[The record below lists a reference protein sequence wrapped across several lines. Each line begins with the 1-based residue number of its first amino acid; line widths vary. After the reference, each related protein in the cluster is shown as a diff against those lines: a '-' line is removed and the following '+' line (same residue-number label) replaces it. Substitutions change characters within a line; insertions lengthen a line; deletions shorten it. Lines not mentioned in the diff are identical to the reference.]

1 MHVLVGAHALVAV
14 VVLSITQVLT
24 VAHALLII
32 PCQDLVFVLALVL
45 IFSLFASPNSSIVI
59 SYECCAA

>member
-14 VVLSITQVLT
+14 IVLSITQVLA